1 MIVKE
6 LSEERGYALTVCK
19 QSKEVNAMTVCE
31 QF

>member
-19 QSKEVNAMTVCE
+19 QSKEEGGQCNDCV
-31 QF
+31 